1 MEKEPGMKKIDTHV
15 PLEVWN
21 RYEEWAHG
29 RGNIP
34 SRQLHTRLVEMFLAL
49 PEHLRLQVLWG
60 KPETIQQVFA
70 PLKNERNPVPGD
82 VLRWC
87 GMPLTPAWTPAE
99 RERAVRTV
107 AQELLRRGVSS
118 EQIHA
123 VMEPPSQPA
132 NAESPGLPPEELA
145 MVWPD
150 EMKRCAIAVIGRSVP
165 EKERVKLHRIID
177 EAAAAVAVQQA
188 DSASQRHR
196 PGLPRNADEPS
207 PRSRP

>member
-21 RYEEWAHG
+21 RYEEWAQG

-60 KPETIQQVFA
+60 KPETLQQIFA
-70 PLKNERNPVPGD
+70 PLKNERNPVPED

-107 AQELLRRGVSS
+107 AQELLRRGVTT
-118 EQIHA
+118 EQIHVA
-123 VMEPPSQPA
+123 MEPPSQPA
-132 NAESPGLPPEELA
+132 TAESPGLPPEELA

-188 DSASQRHR
+188 DSAAQRHR
-196 PGLPRNADEPS
+196 PGPPRSGDEPA
-207 PRSRP
+207 SRAKP